1 MFRVNKS
8 EECSHTTI
16 TVDGQVS
23 HDCIEVVENF
33 CDEQLSA
40 GKPVHLFLRDVTTVD
55 QAGRALLE
63 RLAAKGVR
71 LRAKGIYNSYIVQE
85 LNTHEKRSGVNQ

>member
-1 MFRVNKS
+1 VFRVNKS
-8 EECSHTTI
+8 EGCSHTTI
-16 TVDGQVS
+16 TVDGKVS
-23 HDCIEVVENF
+23 HDCIEVIESF

-71 LRAKGIYNSYIVQE
+71 LRAQGIYNSFIVRE
-85 LNTHEKRSGVNQ
+85 LTHEKRSGMNQ

>member
-1 MFRVNKS
+1 MFRVHKS
-8 EECSHTTI
+8 EGCSHTAI
-16 TVDGQVS
+16 IVDGQVS
-23 HDCIEVVENF
+23 RDCIEVVENF

-85 LNTHEKRSGVNQ
+85 LTPTKGGAG

>member
-1 MFRVNKS
+1 MFRVYKS
-8 EECSHTTI
+8 EGCSHTTI
-16 TVDGQVS
+16 AVDGKVS
-23 HDCIEVVENF
+23 RDCIEILEHF

-71 LRAKGIYNSYIVQE
+71 LRATGIYNSYIVRQLTQETWSE
-85 LNTHEKRSGVNQ
+85 LNR

>member
-1 MFRVNKS
+1 V
-8 EECSHTTI
+8 C
-16 TVDGQVS
+16 
-23 HDCIEVVENF
+23 
-33 CDEQLSA
+33 A

-85 LNTHEKRSGVNQ
+85 LMPTKGGAG